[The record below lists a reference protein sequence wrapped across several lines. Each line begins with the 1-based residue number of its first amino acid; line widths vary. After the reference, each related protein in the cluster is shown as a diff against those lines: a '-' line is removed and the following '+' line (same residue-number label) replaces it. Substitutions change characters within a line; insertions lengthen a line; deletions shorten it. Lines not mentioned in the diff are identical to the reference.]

1 VARFKVRRNI
11 TMTDNQHADDTD
23 ETIEDLDAPLVTQQE
38 VAGGAACGR
47 PSVIC
52 GDGAS
57 CFFTAVNC
65 TQMSHRIE
73 VYEQ

>member
-1 VARFKVRRNI
+1 
-11 TMTDNQHADDTD
+11 MTDNQRADDAD
-23 ETIEDLDAPLVTQQE
+23 ETIEDLDAPLVTQQD

-52 GDGAS
+52 QDVS

-65 TQMSHRIE
+65 TQMSHHIE
-73 VYEQ
+73 VYEK

>member
-1 VARFKVRRNI
+1 
-11 TMTDNQHADDTD
+11 MTTEEHNKDATE
-23 ETIEDLDAPLVTQQE
+23 ETIEDLDAPLVTQQD

-52 GDGAS
+52 QDVS

-65 TQMSHRIE
+65 TQMSHHIE
-73 VYEQ
+73 VYEK